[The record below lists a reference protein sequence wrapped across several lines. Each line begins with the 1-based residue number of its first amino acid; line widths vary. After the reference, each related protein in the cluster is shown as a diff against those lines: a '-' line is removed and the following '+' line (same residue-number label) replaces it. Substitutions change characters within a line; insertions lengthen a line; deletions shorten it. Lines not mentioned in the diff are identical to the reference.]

1 MFSESMS
8 YDKNFASVNGRQI
21 AYMEEGNGDPILLLH
36 GNPSSSFLW
45 RNVMPELMQSGRVI
59 VPDLIGQGDSEK
71 LPASEGPNRC
81 TLDAACSY
89 VEGLLETIGVN
100 RNVTLVLHDWES
112 GIGFLWAMRHA
123 ESVKGIAH
131 MKAIAKPATWQDWPD
146 SGVDIFK
153 GFRSEKGKDL
163 MLNRNM
169 FIEAMLPSSVMRKL
183 SKTEMDCYRAPHLTR
198 DDRQPLLN
206 WPRQILIEGERKNIV
221 TLAEDPVNSRLAIIA
236 RKFS

>member
-100 RNVTLVLHDWES
+100 RNVTLVLHDMT
-112 GIGFLWAMRHA
+112 I
-123 ESVKGIAH
+123 
-131 MKAIAKPATWQDWPD
+131 
-146 SGVDIFK
+146 
-153 GFRSEKGKDL
+153 
-163 MLNRNM
+163 
-169 FIEAMLPSSVMRKL
+169 
-183 SKTEMDCYRAPHLTR
+183 
-198 DDRQPLLN
+198 
-206 WPRQILIEGERKNIV
+206 
-221 TLAEDPVNSRLAIIA
+221 
-236 RKFS
+236 